1 MDIAATSAELVEL
14 AVAVVAA
21 GAISGLLA
29 GLFGIGGGAV
39 LVPVLYQG
47 LTFLGVDDS
56 VRMHVSVGTSIAII
70 VPTAIQSFLA
80 HKKRGAVDMQLLKDW
95 LVPLPVGVIAASIV
109 AAMIS
114 GGALRAIFAVIALGV
129 ALRLI
134 FNRDSWRLGDS
145 LPGNPLRAIVGVV
158 IGFFSTLM
166 GIGGGVL
173 NNTFMT
179 LYGRPMHQA
188 VATSSGVG
196 VIISIPGIVGYM
208 WAGWGHA
215 GLPPFSVGFVNL
227 LAVLLVIPTSVLAA
241 PFGVRLAHALSRRQL
256 EIAFGC
262 FLIFV
267 AARFA
272 WSLA

>member
-1 MDIAATSAELVEL
+1 MEFAASWGQLAEL
-14 AVAVVAA
+14 AVAVLVA
-21 GAISGLLA
+21 GAVSGLLA
-29 GLFGIGGGAV
+29 GLFGIGGGTV

-47 LTFLGVDDS
+47 LELIGVDDA
-56 VRMHVSVGTSIAII
+56 VRMQVSVGTSIAII

-80 HKKRGAVDMQLLKDW
+80 HRKRGAVDTQLLKDW
-95 LVPLPVGVIAASIV
+95 LVPLPIGVIAASIV
-109 AAMIS
+109 AAYIS
-114 GGALRAIFAVIALGV
+114 GGALRAIFAVV
-129 ALRLI
+129 ALLVAVRLL
-134 FNRDSWRLGDS
+134 FNRESWRLGSDV
-145 LPGNPLRAIVGVV
+145 PANPLRAIIGVV
-158 IGFFSTLM
+158 IGFLSTLM

-196 VIISIPGIVGYM
+196 VIISIPGIIGYI
-208 WAGWGHA
+208 WAGWGAH
-215 GLPPFSVGFVNL
+215 GLPPLSTGFVNFP
-227 LAVLLVIPTSVLAA
+227 AVLILIPTSVLAA
-241 PFGVRLAHALSRRQL
+241 PYGVRLAHALSRRHL

-272 WSLA
+272 WSLI